1 MAECNIQT
9 LLTAANCF
17 ATLTAGQQ
25 QWVQLQLLC
34 DIEDAVDGI
43 EASLTT
49 LIAQGAVPSLSA
61 SAAAEASRV
70 VKATAGSLFTVGMF
84 NNNGATRYLQGFQAA
99 ALPANGAVPVF
110 SIPVA
115 AGATVFQL
123 FGDLGLTFAT
133 GIVLA
138 NSSTATTLTV
148 GGADS
153 LFTASYR

>member
-1 MAECNIQT
+1 MATCSIAT
-9 LLTAANCF
+9 LLAAANCF
-17 ATLTAGQQ
+17 ETLTEGQKES
-25 QWVQLQLLC
+25 VELQLLC
-34 DIEDAVDGI
+34 DLEDAVDGL

-49 LIAQGAVPSLSA
+49 LIAQGAVPSLAVS
-61 SAAAEASRV
+61 SAAEASHV
-70 VKATAGSLFTVGMF
+70 VKATAGSLFTAGMF

-115 AGATVFQL
+115 TGATEFQL
-123 FGDLGLTFAT
+123 FGDLGLTFST

-138 NSSTATTLTV
+138 NSSTATTLTI
-148 GGADS
+148 GGADA